1 MALEDLYDADFYTWS
16 LRQADAARRRS
27 ANELDWDNLA
37 EELDALSRSEVREL
51 FSRYVVLLQHLLKW
65 MVQPDGRGR
74 SWRNSIANQR
84 DAIVRHLEQN
94 PGLKAKEAEEFAAAY
109 VAARREASTETD
121 LDLEAFPEAPPFTMD
136 EAKDGSFWPEG
147 E

>member
-1 MALEDLYDADFYTWS
+1 MVIDDLYDADFYTWS
-16 LRQADAARRRS
+16 LRQADAIRRRS

-51 FSRYVVLLQHLLKW
+51 FSRYAVLLQHLLKW
-65 MVQPDGRGR
+65 MVQPAGRGR
-74 SWRNSIANQR
+74 SWRNTIANQR

-94 PGLKAKEAEEFAAAY
+94 PGLKAKEADEFAAAY
-109 VAARREASTETD
+109 TAARREASTETD
-121 LDLEAFPEAPPFTMD
+121 LDLDVFPEAPPFTMD
-136 EAKDGSFWPEG
+136 EAKDANFWPEA